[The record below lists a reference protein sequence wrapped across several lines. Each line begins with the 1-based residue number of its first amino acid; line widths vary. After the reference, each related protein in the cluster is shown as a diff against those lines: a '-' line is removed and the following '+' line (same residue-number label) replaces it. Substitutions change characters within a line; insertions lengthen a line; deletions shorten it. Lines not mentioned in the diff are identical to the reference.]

1 MSASPMTMM
10 QALAGTSGTGGYSPI
25 AGIDNSTVFGAMPS
39 PMNYWQN
46 TPLAQQGYESMM
58 QYNADPAAY
67 NQQMQQNGS
76 ILSPSMLQGIS
87 QGLGAFTSLAQIYGM
102 FQNLGLQKKAFK
114 FAREGTKRN
123 FNAQATAFNEAS
135 ASKETARRA
144 YAEAN
149 GQDYNSMY
157 AYGTGKKIENWT

>member
-1 MSASPMTMM
+1 MSMFGPDLSGNASYQGLSNPQSFYNVNATQTLPGMNPYGSLSGYGIG
-10 QALAGTSGTGGYSPI
+10 ANPNVNVNNGIFGPNGT
-25 AGIDNSTVFGAMPS
+25 
-39 PMNYWQN
+39 
-46 TPLAQQGYESMM
+46 
-58 QYNADPAAY
+58 
-67 NQQMQQNGS
+67 
-76 ILSPSMLQGIS
+76 LSPTNLQGIT

-123 FNAQATAFNEAS
+123 FNAQATAFNES
-135 ASKETARRA
+135 VASKETARRA

-157 AYGTGKKIENWT
+157 AYGTGEKVEKWT